1 MGATSRYTAPKAT
14 IDPDRSKSWIKR
26 ATPVVM
32 AHKLQWFSALIF
44 SFLGLIIQVWIPK
57 ILQNGITNSL
67 INKTQPLH
75 NYVELI
81 AVLALF
87 TGVFGYI
94 SRTNLFKVA
103 YAIEFDLRNILYE
116 HFTRMSFPFYDR
128 VQSGQLI
135 SRANS
140 DIRSVQMYLTFAPM
154 ILVQCSIALVAFAFM
169 LSISVPLAFV
179 AMASMPFIYI
189 VGIKMR
195 KSLFPVSWLIQ
206 SRLAEVATVVDEN
219 VNGVRVVRSFAAEQQ
234 QLGQLA
240 KAADRVQ
247 WGYIK
252 DADLRARFAPLVQN
266 LSQVGLVLVLLVGGW
281 LVIHEHLPVASIVSF
296 NLYLVMMQAPFMML
310 GMLIMMGQRASASAD
325 RIYEIIDEKPTIV
338 DRPDAIDLVD
348 CQGDVE
354 FDDVSFAYADDS
366 LLTKPGGDD
375 GPREILRNLNLH
387 LHPGETIALVGRTGS
402 GKSTVARVLARFYD
416 ATGGT
421 VRVDGHDVRDLTLTS
436 LRANIGVVLDEP
448 FLFSV
453 SIRDNIAYGRP
464 DASMEEVMAAAEA
477 AGATGFINRLADGY
491 DTVVGERGYTLS
503 GGQRQ
508 RIAIARAL
516 LVNPP
521 ILILDDATSAI
532 DVKVEQRI
540 HSSLRVLMEGRTTLI
555 IAHRLSTISLADRVV
570 LLDNGRI
577 VADGTHA
584 ELLASTPLYSEVL
597 AQATSEEQAAAEA
610 AAGYRG
616 PRAGRR
622 RPRARGRG
630 TRAAGRAPRDRR
642 RGPRAREGCDLMFGG
657 GGVGPPMGGG
667 GAPGSAQAGLPFGG
681 IPHELQAGVDLL
693 LDEEPERGEPDVVFT
708 QLPTAHE
715 SKKLT
720 LTSLLM
726 EYPGHVRAGRVLGG
740 DDRPVH
746 PARPEP
752 RLLRHQPWPDAAP
765 LRLRR
770 RGAHGGAVPG
780 VDRRVGQRAVRAGAG
795 DGPPRL
801 VGHERPAHQGVPPP
815 AAALARLLHRGEG
828 GRRHEPH
835 DERHREPAAAAA
847 GRAGP
852 VRHSGPDHGR
862 HHGLPLRHQRASWPP
877 SPSSPCC
884 LPSSSCRSGSSG
896 PPSAATTR
904 CATASRSCWPTSPRA
919 CRACAS

>member
-1 MGATSRYTAPKAT
+1 MSKTEDRIEGSTAPLGAQGAATQEGEPRLPLAAYVPMGATSRYTKPKAT
-14 IDPDRSKSWIKR
+14 VDPDRTKSWIKR
-26 ATPVVM
+26 ATPIVM
-32 AHKLQWFSALIF
+32 AHKLEWFSALIF

-57 ILQNGITNSL
+57 ILQEGITNAL
-67 INKTQPLH
+67 INQTQPLH

-81 AVLALF
+81 AVLGFF
-87 TGVFGYI
+87 TGLFGYI
-94 SRTNLFKVA
+94 SRNNLFKVA

-252 DADLRARFAPLVQN
+252 DADLRARYAPLVQN

-281 LVIHEHLPVASIVSF
+281 FVIHDHLPVASIVSF

-338 DRPDAIDLVD
+338 DRPGALDLVD

-354 FDDVSFAYADDS
+354 FDNVSFAYADDS
-366 LLTKPGGDD
+366 LLSKTSDD

-464 DASMEEVMAAAEA
+464 DASLEEVMAAAEA
-477 AGATGFINRLADGY
+477 AGATAFIDRLSDGY

-570 LLDNGRI
+570 LLDGGRI

-584 ELLASTPLYSEVL
+584 ELLATTPLYSEVL
-597 AQATSEEQAAAEA
+597 AQAASEEEQAEEA
-610 AAGYRG
+610 AAGAMDLGLETEVLEPVRV
-616 PRAGRR
+616 A
-622 RPRARGRG
+622 
-630 TRAAGRAPRDRR
+630 RAPED
-642 RGPRAREGCDLMFGG
+642 
-657 GGVGPPMGGG
+657 
-667 GAPGSAQAGLPFGG
+667 GL
-681 IPHELQAGVDLL
+681 LQTD
-693 LDEEPERGEPDVVFT
+693 DEVLEPERGEV
-708 QLPTAHE
+708 
-715 SKKLT
+715 
-720 LTSLLM
+720 
-726 EYPGHVRAGRVLGG
+726 
-740 DDRPVH
+740 
-746 PARPEP
+746 
-752 RLLRHQPWPDAAP
+752 
-765 LRLRR
+765 
-770 RGAHGGAVPG
+770 
-780 VDRRVGQRAVRAGAG
+780 
-795 DGPPRL
+795 
-801 VGHERPAHQGVPPP
+801 
-815 AAALARLLHRGEG
+815 
-828 GRRHEPH
+828 
-835 DERHREPAAAAA
+835 
-847 GRAGP
+847 
-852 VRHSGPDHGR
+852 
-862 HHGLPLRHQRASWPP
+862 
-877 SPSSPCC
+877 
-884 LPSSSCRSGSSG
+884 
-896 PPSAATTR
+896 
-904 CATASRSCWPTSPRA
+904 
-919 CRACAS
+919 